1 MNNMDSIKDVETII
15 EALLFASGD
24 PVPLEKIAEIIGHD
38 KKTMKVILS
47 NLQYK
52 YQNTSRGIM
61 LREING
67 AYQLCTKPELDE
79 YVQQLGT
86 TRRKQ
91 GLTPQAYETLAIV
104 AYNQPVTKAY
114 IEQIRG
120 VNCDG
125 VLTKLLERNLIQE
138 VGRDDAPGKPKL
150 YATTEEFLRI
160 FGFSSLK
167 DLPPLAMNEIPE
179 VYEKIPLD

>member
-1 MNNMDSIKDVETII
+1 MGSIKDTEIII

-38 KKTMKVILS
+38 KKTTKVIMA

-52 YQNTSRGIM
+52 YQNTPRGI
-61 LREING
+61 LIREINN

-86 TRRKQ
+86 IRRKQ

-104 AYNQPVTKAY
+104 AYNQPVTRAY

-120 VNCDG
+120 VNSDG
-125 VLTKLLERNLIQE
+125 VLMKLVERNLVEE
-138 VGRDDAPGKPKL
+138 VGRDDTPGNPKL
-150 YATTEEFLRI
+150 YATTEEFLRV

-167 DLPPLAMNEIPE
+167 ELPPLAMNEIPE
-179 VYEKIPLD
+179 VYENVPMD